1 MVNRLLRSG
10 HSGLTG
16 WLMQRASALF
26 MAFYTLVLLF
36 ELGVERPTSF
46 AAWRSV
52 FAGGFMKQASFVFF
66 VCLIYHAWLG
76 VRGVCRDHVPAEGL
90 RLVLLTVSGILLLG
104 YAGWAVQILWGV

>member
-1 MVNRLLRSG
+1 MVNRLLCSG